1 MTEQELSP
9 GESLGSVL
17 RIVTDL
23 QATARTHAEMQI
35 QLASDVLRLLSV
47 TRDLA
52 EHVSALAEALAAALG
67 SPQDEAPPPEPQE
80 PPPPGVRLGSAVLH
94 AGPDG
99 TIHVQRAA
107 SPEEGAPGG
116 LS

>member
-17 RIVTDL
+17 RMMADL
-23 QATARTHAEMQI
+23 QATARTQTEMQM
-35 QLASDVLRLLSV
+35 QLASEVLRLQGV
-47 TRDLA
+47 ARDLA

-94 AGPDG
+94 ADPDG
-99 TIHVQRAA
+99 TIHVQRAT
-107 SPEEGAPGG
+107 SPEEDAPGG